1 MEKKKNINIFN
12 LNFFCKNEKS
22 IIDIYTKKTDVIVF
36 NNKHAFK
43 AEKYNLIIHYFL
55 IIIIVYFAKIKRKQN
70 IT

>member
-1 MEKKKNINIFN
+1 MEKKNINIFN

-43 AEKYNLIIHYFL
+43 AEKYIFL
-55 IIIIVYFAKIKRKQN
+55 IELQN
-70 IT
+70 FSLVGFPFVFISKH